1 MMTGLGPA
9 IIIEDDED
17 DREMLA
23 EIFNSLDVPNV
34 LLFFK
39 EGNAALDYLRNT
51 TVKPFIIITDINL
64 PGMSGLELRAT
75 MLKEEELRQKSV
87 PFIFL
92 STSDGGHILK
102 KVYEMQVQGYFQK
115 EQSMQGMKDQLKTII
130 DYWKLCKH
138 PNN

>member
-1 MMTGLGPA
+1 MTGLGPA

-64 PGMSGLELRAT
+64 PGMSGLELRAV
-75 MLKEEELRQKSV
+75 MLKDEALRLKSI

-92 STSDGGHILK
+92 STSDGLHILK
-102 KVYEMQVQGYFQK
+102 QVYEMQVQGYFQK
-115 EQSMQGMKDQLKTII
+115 ENSMQGMKNQLKTII